1 MQFVMTTQ
9 ADTPS
14 RYPLSTVPAGT
25 TVRVVKITGG
35 VRMLH
40 SLAKRDIMIGAEM
53 TVIRNDWGPLLVAV
67 AAQRVGLGR
76 ELAYHVL
83 VALHDAP

>member
-1 MQFVMTTQ
+1 MSFVMTIQ
-9 ADTPS
+9 ADLPS
-14 RYPLSTVPAGT
+14 RYPLSTVPAGN

-40 SLAKRDIMIGAEM
+40 SLAKQEIFVGVDV
-53 TVIRNDWGPLLVAV
+53 TVIRNDWGPIVVAV
-67 AAQRVGLGR
+67 DAKRIALGR

-83 VALHDAP
+83 VAPHDAP